1 MKGFIMGTLEQ
12 RNGETNMEFTV
23 SRAIYTEALRK
34 ASAFRFDQE
43 GSPEMVNWMRA
54 HRGIGISALIGTEI
68 KITTRS
74 GKRLVGTMT
83 DNMMSLEFQNCREIA
98 E

>member
-1 MKGFIMGTLEQ
+1 MGTLEQ

-23 SRAIYTEALRK
+23 SRAIYMEALRK
-34 ASAFRFDQE
+34 ASASRFDQE
-43 GSPEMVNWMRA
+43 GSPEMVDWMRA

-68 KITTRS
+68 KMTTRS
-74 GKRLVGTMT
+74 GKRLIGTL
-83 DNMMSLEFQNCREIA
+83 DNVASMLEFVDCREISGQ